1 MKSRATRSFWKR
13 FDDLPIDVQQH
24 ARQAYRLWS
33 GDPAYPSLH
42 FKRVSRKK
50 PLYSARVGLDY
61 RVLGL
66 MDGDTVT
73 WFWIGHHDEY
83 DRLL

>member
-1 MKSRATRSFWKR
+1 MAGRSC
-13 FDDLPIDVQQH
+13 L
-24 ARQAYRLWS
+24 S
-33 GDPAYPSLH
+33 SLH

-61 RVLGL
+61 RVLGM